1 MRLINADDLIT
12 RYCSETCGLARK
24 DCGLTYEDDG
34 CEACSF
40 VREIEQEQTID
51 AVPVVRCKD
60 CKWYDSVFFRCTKS
74 RFCPDPDFFCA
85 CGAKMDGG
93 ETNAAD

>member
-1 MRLINADDLIT
+1 MNVDDLISMEWVLK
-12 RYCSETCGLARK
+12 RMVFEP
-24 DCGLTYEDDG
+24 DYEVVLM
-34 CEACSF
+34 APK
-40 VREIEQEQTID
+40 VD

-93 ETNAAD
+93 ETHEAD